1 MIYLRVRFQFLTI
14 IVGNSVKEVN
24 VILSKKKKK
33 KKFYL
38 IFFTIS
44 YYRIIVT
51 GSQIIGNL
59 VLIASLKID
68 P

>member
-14 IVGNSVKEVN
+14 IVGNSVIEVN
-24 VILSKKKKK
+24 VILPNSV
-33 KKFYL
+33 
-38 IFFTIS
+38 TIS

-51 GSQIIGNL
+51 GSKFIGNL

-68 P
+68 L

>member
-33 KKFYL
+33 IYL

-44 YYRIIVT
+44 NYRIIVT
-51 GSQIIGNL
+51 GSKIIGNL

>member
-33 KKFYL
+33 IYL

-51 GSQIIGNL
+51 GSKIIGNL

>member
-33 KKFYL
+33 KIYL

-51 GSQIIGNL
+51 GSKIIGNL

>member
-14 IVGNSVKEVN
+14 IVGNSVIEVN
-24 VILSKKKKK
+24 VILPNSV
-33 KKFYL
+33 
-38 IFFTIS
+38 TIS

-51 GSQIIGNL
+51 GSKFIGNL
-59 VLIASLKID
+59 VLIASVKID

>member
-14 IVGNSVKEVN
+14 IVGNSVIEVN
-24 VILSKKKKK
+24 VILPNSV
-33 KKFYL
+33 
-38 IFFTIS
+38 TIS

>member
-24 VILSKKKKK
+24 VILSKKKK